1 MAQASIATAVL
12 AAALLGSPATAHA
25 DCGQD
30 GQPACTGPVPTP
42 DQVAAIMNELTDP
55 NIPPANKSDIVTPP
69 FDDDQ
74 AQRIDKMFGY
84 VQFWGGVVPRDYNVT
99 NIQPAPNNMAGATV
113 SHGPTW
119 GEHGG
124 GEAVVL
130 QLQNAHWMI
139 TRDTAWGAIAEL
151 VRDKHSH
158 AGL

>member
-1 MAQASIATAVL
+1 MKIA
-12 AAALLGSPATAHA
+12 AAALLLAAPLAVPATAHS
-25 DCGQD
+25 DCGD
-30 GQPACTGPVPTP
+30 PDQPPCTGPVPTP

-55 NIPPANKSDIVTPP
+55 NIPAVNKGDIVAPA

-74 AQRIDKMFGY
+74 GQKVDKMLGY
-84 VQFWGGVVPRDYNVT
+84 VQFWGGVIPRDYAVT
-99 NIQPAPNNMAGATV
+99 DIQPAPNNMAGATV

-130 QLQNAHWMI
+130 QFQNGRWMI
-139 TRDTAWGAIAEL
+139 TRHTAYDAIAEL